1 MPTLQQLFAHLFDKI
16 DFYVFLAV
24 FHKQRLVGDQ
34 NEIKLNKLK
43 CASKKL
49 LKDDTTIDI
58 PLFNTRLTE
67 AGNAPGKGEFYY
79 ETAKLITTN

>member
-1 MPTLQQLFAHLFDKI
+1 MNTAYLKEPSQILTVPTLQQLFAHLFDKI

-58 PLFNTRLTE
+58 PLFNTRLTS
-67 AGNAPGKGEFYY
+67 A
-79 ETAKLITTN
+79 LITH